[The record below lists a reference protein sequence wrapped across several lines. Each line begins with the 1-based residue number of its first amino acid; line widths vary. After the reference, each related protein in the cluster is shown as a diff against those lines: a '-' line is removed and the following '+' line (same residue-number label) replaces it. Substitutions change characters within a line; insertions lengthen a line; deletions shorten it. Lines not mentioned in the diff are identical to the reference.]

1 MKKRMRIAALLTTGL
16 LALTPCAAASMSLTA
31 FAVEDTG
38 PATEPTVT
46 TGYNITVKATKK
58 AEAAFDGYQIFTGKY
73 EREKLTDIQ
82 WGTAIPETSR
92 GTLLGELNGMD
103 IFKVTI
109 GETTKNLFDG
119 LTGTSPAAAVAEAMG
134 MITNTDIVD
143 ADTAKKMA
151 TELAKVIGK
160 YATVKF
166 DDTNTAANVI
176 GGVPSGYYLIK
187 ESTPAAQDNPI
198 TLNLL
203 KVLGGSVTVNTK
215 EDLPTLEKLIDEK
228 GGVDA
233 NTASI
238 GDDVPFILKSKV
250 PDMTGYTKYFFVMND
265 TLSKGLTY
273 NNDLAIYVSGTQ
285 ITADKYTVT
294 TGGTDNTSIEIVFKD
309 FYTNYKD
316 LNDTDPNNDDII
328 VKYSAKVN
336 ANADMTQTG
345 NTNIANLTYS
355 NNPNEDAKP
364 DDKNED
370 KPGPQSPT
378 GVTPNQETV
387 TYVTQIDLLKKDN
400 STPGNPLAGAT
411 FKLEGYL
418 KTVGVSSGKYFVEDA
433 AGTYYR
439 LNDGSYKLVSEFV
452 DGTDKYYESTHKK
465 YKEVEVSAIPETSK
479 ISKEFTTGAD
489 GKINFAGLGE
499 GVYTITEI
507 EAPEG
512 YNLPKDPFTVTIT
525 ANATKE
531 GCAWDK
537 SLKDDNGIATAGAF
551 IQGDKAGNKSSLP
564 LTVINNPGSTL
575 PSTGGIGTKLFFIFG
590 AVMAIGSGIYLVT
603 KKRMAG
609 VEE

>member
-1 MKKRMRIAALLTTGL
+1 MKKKMRSAVLMTAALLA
-16 LALTPCAAASMSLTA
+16 LAPSTVGFMA
-31 FAVEDTG
+31 FAANDDSG
-38 PATEPTVT
+38 PGDEPSVT
-46 TGYNITVKATKK
+46 TSYNITVKATKK
-58 AEAAFDGYQIFTGKY
+58 AEAAFDGYQIFKGKFASN
-73 EREKLTDIQ
+73 KLTEIEWGDAIPAAKRTELLSALKANTTFVNGE
-82 WGTAIPETSR
+82 GTAA
-92 GTLLGELNGMD
+92 
-103 IFKVTI
+103 
-109 GETTKNLFDG
+109 KNLFAD
-119 LTGTSPAAAVAEAMG
+119 LTESSSASDFADAMG
-134 MITNTDIVD
+134 KITDPNIVP
-143 ADTAKKMA
+143 ADKAKEMA
-151 TELAKVIGK
+151 NALAREIGK
-160 YATVKF
+160 VATKKF
-166 DDTNTAANVI
+166 DDTNTADNVI

-187 ESTPAAQDNPI
+187 ESTAASQDNPI

-203 KVLGGSVTVNTK
+203 KVLGGDVTVNTK
-215 EDLPTLEKLIDEK
+215 EDLPTLEKKIDEK

-238 GDDVPFILKSKV
+238 GDVVPFILKSKV

-273 NNDLAIYVSGTQ
+273 NNDMAIYVNGNM
-285 ITADKYTVT
+285 IDDDKYAVT
-294 TGGTDNTSIEIVFKD
+294 TGGTDNTSIEIVFKN
-309 FYTNYKD
+309 FYNNYKD
-316 LNDTDPNNDDII
+316 LNDGNPNNDDI
-328 VKYSAKVN
+328 VDKYSATVN
-336 ANADMTQTG
+336 GNADMTQLG

-378 GVTPNQETV
+378 GVTPDQKTV

-400 STPGNPLAGAT
+400 STPGNPLAGAK
-411 FKLEGYL
+411 FKLEGYK
-418 KTVGVSSGKYFVEDA
+418 KTVAVSSGYYYVKSNE
-433 AGTYYR
+433 GTYYR
-439 LNDGSYKLVSEFV
+439 LK
-452 DGTDKYYESTHKK
+452 DGTFTETAPTDATAATYYDSRSTKYSQVAAAEIADN
-465 YKEVEVSAIPETSK
+465 EK
-479 ISKEFTTGAD
+479 IILQGTTGAD
-489 GKINFAGLGE
+489 GTINFPGLGE

-512 YNLPKDPFTVTIT
+512 YNRPKDPFTVTIT

-537 SLKDDNGIATAGAF
+537 SLEDDNGIAAAGTF
-551 IQGDKAGNKSSLP
+551 NQGDKAGKKSSLP

-603 KKRMAG
+603 KKRMAD